1 MVGLQK
7 QEDGMA
13 KIKIAQ
19 MIGSVFEGGVE
30 ACVMNYYKA
39 IDTSKVEFHFFVDRA
54 SKIIDKDKIES
65 LGGKVIITPHYT
77 HLFKY
82 IRFVRKKFKENNY
95 DIVHAEMTTLN
106 FIPLLLAK
114 SVGIKVR
121 ISHGHSTSN
130 EKEKAKNLVKSI
142 LKPLSRCGAN
152 HYFACSEKAG
162 RWLYGNKFF
171 SSGRVEII
179 NNAIDLRK
187 FKFSKEERE
196 ETREKLG
203 IKKDSFVVGH
213 IGRFCAQKNH
223 AFLLSIFDSILK
235 LKPDSVLLLIGE
247 GEDFEKTKKT
257 ASSMGIYEKVL
268 FLGSQK
274 NPEDYYNAMDV
285 FVLPSLYEGLPIV
298 SIEAQTNGLPCFFST
313 EVTREAKILD
323 STIYL
328 PLDMNPSEWAGKIV
342 QTVFSEDARNI
353 GFDVLSNTKYSIE
366 KEAENL
372 LELYTSYLNT

>member
-1 MVGLQK
+1 MVGFQK

-130 EKEKAKNLVKSI
+130 EKEKAKNL
-142 LKPLSRCGAN
+142 
-152 HYFACSEKAG
+152 
-162 RWLYGNKFF
+162 
-171 SSGRVEII
+171 
-179 NNAIDLRK
+179 
-187 FKFSKEERE
+187 
-196 ETREKLG
+196 
-203 IKKDSFVVGH
+203 
-213 IGRFCAQKNH
+213 
-223 AFLLSIFDSILK
+223 
-235 LKPDSVLLLIGE
+235 
-247 GEDFEKTKKT
+247 
-257 ASSMGIYEKVL
+257 
-268 FLGSQK
+268 
-274 NPEDYYNAMDV
+274 
-285 FVLPSLYEGLPIV
+285 
-298 SIEAQTNGLPCFFST
+298 
-313 EVTREAKILD
+313 
-323 STIYL
+323 
-328 PLDMNPSEWAGKIV
+328 
-342 QTVFSEDARNI
+342 
-353 GFDVLSNTKYSIE
+353 
-366 KEAENL
+366 
-372 LELYTSYLNT
+372 